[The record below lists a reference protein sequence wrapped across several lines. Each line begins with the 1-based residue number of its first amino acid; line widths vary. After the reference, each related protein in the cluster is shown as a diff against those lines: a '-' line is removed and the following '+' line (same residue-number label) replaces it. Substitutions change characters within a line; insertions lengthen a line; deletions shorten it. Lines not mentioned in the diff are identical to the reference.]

1 MVKDQVKNVYR
12 HAKNTNESRL
22 VKMAVAILNLK
33 CKEMSKNTYQ
43 YPSQKSKSRFN
54 QEKARFNRDKYNFNG
69 INQDLSEILS
79 QQDFIII
86 NLENLGLTRL
96 ISVRLNK
103 NQRDLNQEL
112 SVISVTTVLVSSQRE
127 LNQDLT
133 KKSKIKIFLIF
144 Q

>member
-96 ISVRLNK
+96 ISVSLNE
-103 NQRDLNQEL
+103 N
-112 SVISVTTVLVSSQRE
+112 
-127 LNQDLT
+127 
-133 KKSKIKIFLIF
+133 
-144 Q
+144 